1 MKALDLKS
9 VQLLIIQCTILQLHY
24 AAADLKWAI
33 YILYILDAPKTVK
46 GGPFSIR
53 GGIKL

>member
-24 AAADLKWAI
+24 AAVDLK
-33 YILYILDAPKTVK
+33 
-46 GGPFSIR
+46 
-53 GGIKL
+53 